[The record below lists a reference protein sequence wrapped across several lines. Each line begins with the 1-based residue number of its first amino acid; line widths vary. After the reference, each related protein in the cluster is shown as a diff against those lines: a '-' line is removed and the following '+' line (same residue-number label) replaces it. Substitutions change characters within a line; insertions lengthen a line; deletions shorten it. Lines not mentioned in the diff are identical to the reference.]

1 MSEENV
7 EIVRRVYEAFN
18 HRDTSDLADHFDERF
33 VWYPNPDDPEQ
44 DVRRTW
50 AEVVA
55 AMTDLWEGLPGLHTE
70 PEELIDRGD
79 TVIAVVRHSAR
90 VAGSDDSVERRE
102 AHVLTFRQGK
112 LIRLAEFPSRERALE
127 AAGLSE

>member
-1 MSEENV
+1 M
-7 EIVRRVYEAFN
+7 EIARRLYEAFSR
-18 HRDTSDLADHFDERF
+18 HDASALADHFDEDF

-50 AEVVA
+50 AEVLA
-55 AMTDLWEGLPGLHTE
+55 AITDLWEGLPGLHTE

-79 TVIAVVRHSAR
+79 DVIAVVRHSAR